1 MTITKMVRGVA
12 NLQEKPYYVLEG
24 EGKSWFYMSKGLQAS
39 CHGEDSGSTV
49 HGYWYS
55 FVDSIRT

>member
-1 MTITKMVRGVA
+1 MVCGVV
-12 NLQEKPYYVLEG
+12 NLQEKPYYVLES
-24 EGKSWFYMSKGLQAS
+24 EGKSWLYVSKGLQAS